1 MGENNSIHIRTIA
14 KIYNGFKAKFGVP
27 WQSGLVDDVES
38 KIIFEPEFR
47 NKDAVRG
54 LEEYSH
60 LWLIWHFSESD
71 VREWKPTVRP
81 PKLGGNAKVGVFA
94 SRSPYRPNPLG
105 LSCVTLK
112 RMDLNA
118 DNGPVLYVSGAD
130 LLDGTQIFDI
140 KPYLPYT
147 DAKLSAKSGFAV
159 ADACIEVDF
168 PDSLLEKIDI
178 NKRTTVKSLL
188 AQDPRP
194 GYQDES
200 ERIYGMTYENY
211 NIRFNISENMLHVLE
226 VDLL

>member
-27 WQSGLVDDVES
+27 RQSGLVDDVES

-60 LWLIWHFSESD
+60 FWLIWHFSESD
-71 VREWKPTVRP
+71 AREWKPTVRP
-81 PKLGGNAKVGVFA
+81 PKLGGNTKVGVFA

-112 RMDLNA
+112 HVDLNA

-130 LLDGTQIFDI
+130 LLDGTPIFDI

-147 DAKLSAKSGFAV
+147 DAKPSAKSGFAF

-194 GYQDES
+194 GYQNES

-226 VDLL
+226 VEIL